1 MDRLSLINPKVIDWF
16 DCWYLDAY
24 HPASVF
30 QIYGNLRY
38 VTAETAGIYMQLAF
52 CFTLVASQSYEIL

>member
-1 MDRLSLINPKVIDWF
+1 MDRLSLINPKDINWF

-38 VTAETAGIYMQLAF
+38 GTAETAGIYMQL
-52 CFTLVASQSYEIL
+52 